1 MKRGVETQ
9 QVMTVAGATRAPLA
23 DWVRHRAVTEYGYR
37 SAGSGT
43 DSLTFTRAM
52 RPLWATV
59 MAVLTGLT
67 GFGLLFLLVRK
78 PEAFRMIFEE
88 DHTGLRL
95 RVTGRVD
102 PALLSDVSDQAS
114 ATAGV
119 GASSAL
125 FHDARGMAP
134 VASYA
139 PANAGISPHYLPP
152 DPAGR
157 ASVPPPYVAARPVV
171 PHQVAPAKVA
181 APEVAPP
188 QVAPPQA
195 QTRHVNQLA
204 GPRFRLDS
212 GERLPISERT
222 LIGRNPEAGPGEGS
236 TDLVA
241 IVDPSSSVSKTHLI
255 VGYENESV
263 WVADRGSKNGTTV
276 IDLTRTE
283 RPIPPGE
290 WVFVE
295 PGAQV
300 RIGSRVLTLEFP

>member
-37 SAGSGT
+37 SAGSGI

-52 RPLWATV
+52 RPLWATL

-102 PALLSDVSDQAS
+102 PALLSDVSTQAS

-125 FHDARGMAP
+125 FHDARGIAP

-139 PANAGISPHYLPP
+139 PANAGISPQYLPP
-152 DPAGR
+152 EPAGR
-157 ASVPPPYVAARPVV
+157 ASVPPP
-171 PHQVAPAKVA
+171 QVAL
-181 APEVAPP
+181 
-188 QVAPPQA
+188 PQA
-195 QTRHVNQLA
+195 QTRHVNQVA

-222 LIGRNPEAGPGEGS
+222 LIGRNPEAGPGEGP

-290 WVFVE
+290 WAFVE